1 MVFNFRLHKI
11 SLYAHSTVAGH
22 WNNFRSVWF
31 WVMWRKFYQVVAS
44 NLTEPH
50 HLINERNQGTY
61 LKVGKKGIA
70 PFNICQGVIKTEN
83 EIYSSSTFWCF
94 KKKH

>member
-31 WVMWRKFYQVVAS
+31 WVMWRKFYQVVAN
-44 NLTEPH
+44 NLDN
-50 HLINERNQGTY
+50 LI
-61 LKVGKKGIA
+61 I
-70 PFNICQGVIKTEN
+70 
-83 EIYSSSTFWCF
+83 
-94 KKKH
+94 

>member
-22 WNNFRSVWF
+22 WNNFRSEQF
-31 WVMWRKFYQVVAS
+31 WVMWR
-44 NLTEPH
+44 
-50 HLINERNQGTY
+50 
-61 LKVGKKGIA
+61 KVGKKGIA
-70 PFNICQGVIKTEN
+70 PFNIYQEVIKTEN

-94 KKKH
+94 NQLEKLEAAKAA